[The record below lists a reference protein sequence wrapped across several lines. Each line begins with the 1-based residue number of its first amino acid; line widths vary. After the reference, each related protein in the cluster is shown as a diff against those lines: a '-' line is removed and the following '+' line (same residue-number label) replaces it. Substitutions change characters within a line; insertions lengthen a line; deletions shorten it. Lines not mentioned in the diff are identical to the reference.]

1 MNKLKSLVSYFSI
14 FEIILWATSV
24 ALIVVS
30 YFLFQGQNVYS
41 MLLSLVGVTAL
52 IFCAKGNP
60 IGQALC
66 IVFGAFYGYVSY
78 TFSYY
83 GEMITYLGMSVP
95 MAITSLITWLKN
107 PFNDNKSEVTV
118 NKIKGKELL
127 LLPLLTLTVTFS
139 FYFILR
145 ALNTANLVVS
155 TVSIATSFT
164 AVYLT
169 MRRSPFFAIAYAIND
184 IVLIVLWIMA
194 SMVNVS
200 YVSIVVCFSVFFIND
215 VYGFIN
221 WLRMEKRQN
230 KEKIGK

>member
-1 MNKLKSLVSYFSI
+1 MKKLKSLISYFTI

-30 YFLFQGQNVYS
+30 YFLFKGQNFYS

-60 IGQALC
+60 IGQGLC
-66 IVFGAFYGYVSY
+66 IIFGAFYGYVSY
-78 TFSYY
+78 TFKYY

-95 MAITSLITWLKN
+95 MAIISLITWLKN
-107 PFNDNKSEVTV
+107 PFNENKSEVTV
-118 NKIKGKELL
+118 NQIKGKELI
-127 LLPLLTLTVTFS
+127 LLPFLTCCVTFS
-139 FYFILR
+139 FFFILR
-145 ALNTANLVVS
+145 ALGTANLIVS

-169 MRRSPFFAIAYAIND
+169 MRRSPFFAIAYAVND

-194 SMVNVS
+194 SLIDIS
-200 YVSIVVCFSVFFIND
+200 YISIVVCFAVFFIND
-215 VYGFIN
+215 MYGFIN
-221 WLRMEKRQN
+221 WLSMQKRQKRKN
-230 KEKIGK
+230 NLE

>member
-1 MNKLKSLVSYFSI
+1 MKKLKSLISYFTI

-30 YFLFQGQNVYS
+30 YFLFKGQNFYS

-60 IGQALC
+60 IGQGLC
-66 IVFGAFYGYVSY
+66 IIFGAFYGYVSY
-78 TFSYY
+78 TFKYY

-95 MAITSLITWLKN
+95 MAIISLITWLKN
-107 PFNDNKSEVTV
+107 PFNENKSEVTV
-118 NKIKGKELL
+118 NQIKGKELMF
-127 LLPLLTLTVTFS
+127 LPFLTALVTVS
-139 FYFILR
+139 FFFILR
-145 ALNTANLVVS
+145 ALGTANLIVS

-169 MRRSPFFAIAYAIND
+169 MRRSPFFAIAYAVND

-194 SMVNVS
+194 SLIDIS
-200 YVSIVVCFSVFFIND
+200 YVSIVVCFAVFFIND

-221 WLRMEKRQN
+221 WLSMQKRQ
-230 KEKIGK
+230 KSK